1 MREVSVTDAKAKLLQ
16 YLDEVEQGETLR
28 ITRRGKAIARLVP
41 ERQLRSD
48 EIASAIA
55 GIRTIG
61 RRSGG
66 LTMRQILAA
75 RESLEGERR
84 R

>member
-16 YLDEVEQGETLR
+16 YLDEVEMGDVIR

-41 ERQLRSD
+41 ERQLRS
-48 EIASAIA
+48 EEVASAIS
-55 GIRTIG
+55 GIRAIG
-61 RRSGG
+61 RRAQGMSA
-66 LTMRQILAA
+66 RQIITS
-75 RESLEGERR
+75 RESLEGDRR